1 MMELKDLLK
10 DQAKCDELLS
20 ELDAIAVD
28 VSSFEFGLPMYD
40 DGAKARMRE
49 ALYRWAAS
57 GTSNAELI
65 DPVVTTESP
74 LFHPTANVEDMKI
87 YQGISDNYS
96 KQGEVVAWLV
106 DGRLEQGLFFDKA
119 SAEIMSDMNC
129 GTVRPLVF
137 GDNAPQSP
145 KGWKL
150 VPIEPTDDHL
160 TSMAVR
166 YDHGLGVAGH
176 YDTHPIQLGATHA
189 QRMEATKV
197 KMRQLYEEAIGE
209 GFYNL
214 PTTPT
219 DTE

>member
-1 MMELKDLLK
+1 MELKDLLK

-28 VSSFEFGLPMYD
+28 ICSFEYGLPMHD

-57 GTSNAELI
+57 NSSSVEYIG
-65 DPVVTTESP
+65 PVP
-74 LFHPTANVEDMKI
+74 
-87 YQGISDNYS
+87 SDNYS
-96 KQGEVVAWLV
+96 KQVVEQSGVVAWLV